1 MIGNV
6 ISWRRV
12 CRRPSSTYLPWFDR
26 RPRTY
31 RPYCPSSPLSPIL
44 RCDPG
49 AFLELTSSC
58 PLPTLHCMLHTVLPS
73 FVSRSQ
79 SGGTAD
85 TSADGG
91 RSSRETRG
99 ASAVRAL
106 CRKAGIL
113 SANQK
118 QDPVRFRDV
127 LSASGLRNLGR
138 LGREAEIT
146 LAEAFFEAFH
156 QA

>member
-6 ISWRRV
+6 ISGVVYVTGYRLLALV
-12 CRRPSSTYLPWFDR
+12 QPTIPDLPTALPLLSSL
-26 RPRTY
+26 
-31 RPYCPSSPLSPIL
+31 LL
-44 RCDPG
+44 RCDPD
-49 AFLELTSSC
+49 AFLDLTSSC

-79 SGGTAD
+79 SSGTD
-85 TSADGG
+85 NTSADGG
-91 RSSRETRG
+91 RSLRETRG

-113 SANQK
+113 SASQK

-146 LAEAFFEAFH
+146 LAEAFFEASH